1 MIRVDTGRS
10 GLATVQAGDVT
21 VPVDRNGEVWFRW
34 SAHDPSRF
42 LSARAVLAGTADR
55 VILGRPI
62 VLIGASAAGL
72 TESLT
77 TPLGSRMSGVESQ
90 AQILESALAGTIPH
104 RLPSFDGLELLCG
117 LLLAIGTWFMERAVP
132 IRWLIACLVPTV
144 AMLPAGAW
152 YAFASHRLLV
162 DASFPILAIAAMY
175 LVVATQTIFMEQRL
189 RQRREAKLQ
198 GALLRAEQ
206 AERAKT
212 AFIAGVSHE
221 LRTPLTAILGF
232 SDLMRR
238 RIFGE
243 HSSPKYLEYA
253 ELIFS
258 SGEHLLSIVNDLL
271 DIARIDLGQASIHD
285 GEIDLVSAIDACLRM
300 MQPRADTKGVTISNI
315 AQPRLSRLRG
325 DERLVKQMLLNL
337 LSNAVK
343 FTKSGG
349 NVAVGAV
356 LEANGGLTIEVAD
369 TGIGIAASEINRIV
383 NPFEVGDSQVTTNP
397 SGIGL
402 GLSLTRE
409 MIELH
414 GGMLEIR
421 SQLDVGTTVRLRFPP
436 DRTVKDPAAS

>member
-1 MIRVDTGRS
+1 
-10 GLATVQAGDVT
+10 
-21 VPVDRNGEVWFRW
+21 
-34 SAHDPSRF
+34 
-42 LSARAVLAGTADR
+42 
-55 VILGRPI
+55 
-62 VLIGASAAGL
+62 
-72 TESLT
+72 
-77 TPLGSRMSGVESQ
+77 
-90 AQILESALAGTIPH
+90 
-104 RLPSFDGLELLCG
+104 
-117 LLLAIGTWFMERAVP
+117 
-132 IRWLIACLVPTV
+132 
-144 AMLPAGAW
+144 
-152 YAFASHRLLV
+152 
-162 DASFPILAIAAMY
+162 
-175 LVVATQTIFMEQRL
+175 
-189 RQRREAKLQ
+189 LQ

-300 MQPRADTKGVTISNI
+300 MQPRADTKGVAISNI
-315 AQPRLSRLRG
+315 ALPALSRLRG

-349 NVAVGAV
+349 NVTVGAV
-356 LEANGGLTIEVAD
+356 LEADGGLAIEVAD
-369 TGIGIAASEINRIV
+369 TGIGIAASEITRIV

-436 DRTVKDPAAS
+436 NRTVKDPAAS